1 MKTPKMDKTV
11 LQEGVRGLNNLKK
24 KKLKKA
30 IARRT
35 KVIQKYE
42 KDRIDKAWR
51 NLFIQT
57 SIMK

>member
-1 MKTPKMDKTV
+1 M
-11 LQEGVRGLNNLKK
+11 RGLDNLKK
-24 KKLKKA
+24 KETKKKT

>member
-1 MKTPKMDKTV
+1 M
-11 LQEGVRGLNNLKK
+11 RGLNNLKK